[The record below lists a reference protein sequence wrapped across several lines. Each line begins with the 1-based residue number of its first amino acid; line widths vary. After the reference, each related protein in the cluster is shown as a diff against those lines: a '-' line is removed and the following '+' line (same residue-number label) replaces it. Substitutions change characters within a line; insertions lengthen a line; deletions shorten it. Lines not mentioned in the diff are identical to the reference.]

1 MTAPRQPALPTIS
14 TSALYESVLY
24 RTALH
29 ENAPCESALDGSA
42 PGTGP
47 ASRCAPGLHD
57 PLNKVSTFPLEG
69 DAL

>member
-1 MTAPRQPALPTIS
+1 MTAPRQPALPTMS
-14 TSALYESVLY
+14 ASALNDIALY
-24 RTALH
+24 DTAPHGQSL
-29 ENAPCESALDGSA
+29 CESALDGSA